1 LAAILG
7 RQPEKRRKR
16 MIFITQ
22 GRYTEHAMA
31 GMLAKPE
38 DRTPALEK
46 LLDAAGMKLLGSYW
60 TFGEYDFLVI
70 VEAKDEHE
78 WMKVLLLTASTGGLS
93 DLKTMVAMST
103 ADGEKAFEAAKAL
116 KGSFEPAGDS

>member
-1 LAAILG
+1 
-7 RQPEKRRKR
+7 

-31 GMLAKPE
+31 GMLEHPE
-38 DRTPALEK
+38 DRTPPFRQLLE
-46 LLDAAGMKLLGSYW
+46 AAGMKLLAAYW

-70 VEAKDEHE
+70 VEAENEHE
-78 WMKVLLLTASTGGLS
+78 WMKVLLLTASTGGLC

-103 ADGEKAFEAAKAL
+103 ADGEKAFEGAKAL
-116 KGSFEPAGDS
+116 KATFRPAGD

>member
-1 LAAILG
+1 
-7 RQPEKRRKR
+7 

-38 DRTPALEK
+38 DRTPAFEALLNAAGVK
-46 LLDAAGMKLLGSYW
+46 LLSAYW
-60 TFGEYDFLVI
+60 TFGENDFLVI
-70 VEAKDEHE
+70 VEAENEHE
-78 WMKVLLLTASTGGLS
+78 WMKVLLVTASTGGLC

-103 ADGEKAFEAAKAL
+103 ADGEKAFEAARAL
-116 KGSFEPAGDS
+116 KASFRPAGDA